1 MEKAV
6 WKLSPQLWNAD
17 LESSAIFLTFAHQ
30 IILTHMSYPIC
41 FVSLGPGDPELIT
54 LKGLK
59 KLRQADIIYCPA
71 TISKSGQLLS
81 RAARIIEGLEIEKS
95 VVQFFTLPMSKDRTE
110 VWKVYD
116 TLYEKAISAR
126 DKEKK
131 VVIVA
136 EGDAGFYSSIQY
148 IYDKFK
154 ENHIE
159 VERTAGIPAFI
170 AAGALAG
177 LHIVKQE
184 EQIIVIPGM
193 LTAEELSKKIKTGN
207 VIVIMKLSQC
217 VEAVHTCIRLHP
229 ETNFHYF
236 ENIGTEE
243 EFYTSDRKQI
253 QRKIFPYF
261 SLMIIQ

>member
-71 TISKSGQLLS
+71 TISKSGQPLS

-95 VVQFFTLPMSKDRTE
+95 VVQFFTLPMSKDRTK

-148 IYDKFK
+148 I
-154 ENHIE
+154 
-159 VERTAGIPAFI
+159 
-170 AAGALAG
+170 
-177 LHIVKQE
+177 
-184 EQIIVIPGM
+184 
-193 LTAEELSKKIKTGN
+193 
-207 VIVIMKLSQC
+207 
-217 VEAVHTCIRLHP
+217 
-229 ETNFHYF
+229 
-236 ENIGTEE
+236 
-243 EFYTSDRKQI
+243 
-253 QRKIFPYF
+253 
-261 SLMIIQ
+261 

>member
-1 MEKAV
+1 MKKAV

-81 RAARIIEGLEIEKS
+81 RAARII
-95 VVQFFTLPMSKDRTE
+95 
-110 VWKVYD
+110 
-116 TLYEKAISAR
+116 
-126 DKEKK
+126 
-131 VVIVA
+131 
-136 EGDAGFYSSIQY
+136 
-148 IYDKFK
+148 
-154 ENHIE
+154 
-159 VERTAGIPAFI
+159 
-170 AAGALAG
+170 
-177 LHIVKQE
+177 KQE

-236 ENIGTEE
+236 ENVGTGE

-253 QRKIFPYF
+253 QRKIFPYL
-261 SLMIIQ
+261 SLMHI

>member
-131 VVIVA
+131 VTQ
-136 EGDAGFYSSIQY
+136 GSILPY
-148 IYDKFK
+148 NTYTTNSK
-154 ENHIE
+154 
-159 VERTAGIPAFI
+159 RTASKWNEPPEY
-170 AAGALAG
+170 
-177 LHIVKQE
+177 Q
-184 EQIIVIPGM
+184 
-193 LTAEELSKKIKTGN
+193 LS
-207 VIVIMKLSQC
+207 L
-217 VEAVHTCIRLHP
+217 
-229 ETNFHYF
+229 
-236 ENIGTEE
+236 
-243 EFYTSDRKQI
+243 
-253 QRKIFPYF
+253 QRV
-261 SLMIIQ
+261 L

>member
-95 VVQFFTLPMSKDRTE
+95 VVQFFTLPMSKDRTK

-148 IYDKFK
+148 IYDKPHRSGTNRRNTSFHCSGCFSRLAYCQAGRT
-154 ENHIE
+154 NHRHTRNADGGRI
-159 VERTAGIPAFI
+159 VE
-170 AAGALAG
+170 
-177 LHIVKQE
+177 KDQ
-184 EQIIVIPGM
+184 
-193 LTAEELSKKIKTGN
+193 
-207 VIVIMKLSQC
+207 
-217 VEAVHTCIRLHP
+217 
-229 ETNFHYF
+229 
-236 ENIGTEE
+236 
-243 EFYTSDRKQI
+243 DR
-253 QRKIFPYF
+253 
-261 SLMIIQ
+261 

>member
-81 RAARIIEGLEIEKS
+81 RAARIIEELEIEKS

-116 TLYEKAISAR
+116 TLYEKAISSR

-154 ENHIE
+154 ENRIE

-184 EQIIVIPGM
+184 EQIIVI
-193 LTAEELSKKIKTGN
+193 
-207 VIVIMKLSQC
+207 LSQC
-217 VEAVHTCIRLHP
+217 VEAVHACIRLHP

-236 ENIGTEE
+236 EIVGTGE